1 LKELDTM
8 ISLRDKLNRRFKIVY
23 TLVRVSLVLLWVGFI
38 YILYYLDVVNTLEDA
53 LNYSE
58 ASLLVIFMMNF
69 ITFGSIADLKEFL
82 SVVKIR
88 VENWIWGKNVDLP
101 NVIERTANEIT
112 ELELSLNEHKSDE
125 VNAQTTT
132 NLLS

>member
-1 LKELDTM
+1 
-8 ISLRDKLNRRFKIVY
+8 
-23 TLVRVSLVLLWVGFI
+23 
-38 YILYYLDVVNTLEDA
+38 
-53 LNYSE
+53 
-58 ASLLVIFMMNF
+58 MMNF

>member
-1 LKELDTM
+1 MKELDTM